1 MQKINLENMEKF
13 LEKTYPKPRS
23 RSVYRNYAKKFVKLQ
38 NDNPEIERLND
49 LIEIGKSDPEF
60 KDVGESTW
68 HQVNKTANSLM
79 NFVQKNNIKSGIEKF
94 SNSVVNVEGKTVA
107 ELEESLRQRQA
118 EAQIANRDLKNK
130 QQAEKAEREALELAR
145 KEALILEAKKIAEE
159 KAKREAGFYPIG
171 KALEIIQ
178 KEADTTNIP
187 MSSKIDPESLKVE
200 PNIPQ
205 SSNYIWLENERA
217 MMSSLLSQNMNVFV
231 HGSAGLGKSSMA
243 NAYCFEEGIPCI
255 RIGGNSESI
264 PEDFLYEKSLDDSK
278 ITYFAQ
284 GFMQA
289 IEISNRVGASVLIL
303 EELNLNP
310 SMVQTS
316 FHSLMDDIKSQMTKI
331 GKLELRKNCKLLV
344 FATGNLG
351 YAGVEELTPAL
362 ESRMFFYEKKRPSK
376 EFVFANIWTEKVSLD
391 VKEKFWKVCTKINE
405 SSISK
410 DHIFDIR
417 EPKRSMAIWDTMPR
431 ELVLADI
438 GSRWAGNIDDKQE
451 VERIVKGVFV

>member
-13 LEKTYPKPRS
+13 LEKTYSKPRS

-60 KDVGESTW
+60 KDVAESTW

-417 EPKRSMAIWDTMPR
+417 EPKRSMAIWDTMP
-431 ELVLADI
+431 E
-438 GSRWAGNIDDKQE
+438 N
-451 VERIVKGVFV
+451 